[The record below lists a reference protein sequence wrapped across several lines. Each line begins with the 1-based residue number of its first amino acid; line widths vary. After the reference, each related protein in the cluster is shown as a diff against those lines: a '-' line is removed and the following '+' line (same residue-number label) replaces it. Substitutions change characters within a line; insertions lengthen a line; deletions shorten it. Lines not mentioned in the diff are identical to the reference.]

1 MSEDKAE
8 ELFPQEVSEQPAPE
22 APKEPEPVPEA
33 PKDPEPTPQPAPP
46 AEAPPQAAERPEHTV
61 PLPKYLDT
69 RDENKELKRRLAELE
84 ARQKQP
90 QAPDPVDDPD
100 GYARH
105 HEQRFEQK
113 LTAQKFEMSDVM
125 ARQAHGSEVVETA
138 MNWAMERAQ
147 TDPVFAAS
155 YMREAHP
162 IDWIVRQHKRDAL
175 FSQLPDDTSSL
186 EELIQREVAKRL
198 QSAVPAAPAMPVQA
212 GAGIQSA
219 GKPPLPPRSQAS
231 DVAVSADATAGDPRA
246 EFLAIF
252 DRK

>member
-125 ARQAHGSEVVETA
+125 ARQAHGKETVETA
-138 MNWAMERAQ
+138 MEWALNRAQ
-147 TDPVFAAS
+147 TDPVFAAQ
-155 YMREAHP
+155 YMRETHP
-162 IDWIVRQHKRDAL
+162 IDWIVRQHKQDGL
-175 FSQLPDDTSSL
+175 IKQIGEDPDDFVRRRAAELGLIAPPAGQELPEPATPQPAPKPAAPTPSL
-186 EELIQREVAKRL
+186 VSMPSGGGV
-198 QSAVPAAPAMPVQA
+198 SAVPLGLQPAIEAVF
-212 GAGIQSA
+212 
-219 GKPPLPPRSQAS
+219 PR
-231 DVAVSADATAGDPRA
+231 
-246 EFLAIF
+246 
-252 DRK
+252 